1 MTDNEF
7 PPEFGPG
14 WLEAQTVARA
24 RAGDR
29 EAALAL
35 LETAGLSLMARS
47 LEPAVAD
54 YMAEVLLAAHECL
67 KDDAARPGE
76 VLTKAFRLGRRRGRP
91 DESRTLERDSDIAVW
106 VHLAVERGAKLS
118 GAKRRASTLF
128 GVANVDRVLR
138 ANSPVSIPAD
148 ALERW
153 ESYFNEHRKPLPP
166 RR

>member
-54 YMAEVLLAAHECL
+54 YLAEVLLAAHEGL
-67 KDDAARPGE
+67 KDDAAKPGE

-91 DESRTLERDSDIAVW
+91 DQILLYGCISLLNEVRS
-106 VHLAVERGAKLS
+106 
-118 GAKRRASTLF
+118 
-128 GVANVDRVLR
+128 
-138 ANSPVSIPAD
+138 SPVQRD
-148 ALERW
+148 ER
-153 ESYFNEHRKPLPP
+153 PP
-166 RR
+166 CSGWRT